1 MPNELPTQNEPIC
14 ALATPSGRGALATI
28 RLSGDGALAIANGL
42 TKKTLS
48 NRKAIYTKFTDK
60 NNEIIDHGIAIFF
73 KAPAS
78 FTGEDVVEFQCHGNP
93 IISDLL
99 LKALCEFG
107 ARMATPGEFTLR
119 AFLNNK
125 IDLAQAEAI
134 ADLISSTTEKSV
146 RTANRSLQ
154 GEFSKQV
161 DRVLAELVS
170 IRINVEAHLDFPDEE
185 IDAQEIKDIKTK
197 VLETVKE
204 LEKLQQTARRGERL
218 HTGATIAIAGKPNV
232 GKSSLINTLAQS
244 DIAIVTEIPGTTRDP
259 LTADV
264 DIHGVPVQLID
275 TAGLR
280 DTDNVIENLGIE
292 RTLQVLSQADIIL
305 WLTDASCP
313 DEMQD
318 LDKEIQ
324 EDKCIRIY
332 NKIDLIGKQVA
343 VNNNEIHMSAKTGD
357 GLEELVETIAVKLCG
372 EEQGDTPFLAR
383 RRHLIALQE
392 TCEHLKTVHE
402 KIGMKCDLEIVA
414 EELRLAQHALGEI
427 TGEFTAEDLLG
438 RIFSDF
444 CIGK

>member
-1 MPNELPTQNEPIC
+1 MPIKLPTQHEPIC
-14 ALATPSGRGALATI
+14 ALATPSGRGALAII
-28 RLSGDGALAIANGL
+28 RLSGNSALAIANEL
-42 TKKTLS
+42 TKKTLC
-48 NRKAIYTKFTDK
+48 NRQAIYTKFTDK
-60 NNEIIDHGIAIFF
+60 NNEIIDRGIAIYF

-93 IISDLL
+93 VISDLL
-99 LKALCEFG
+99 LKALCESG
-107 ARMATPGEFTLR
+107 ARMAAPGEFTLR

-125 IDLAQAEAI
+125 IDLTQAEAI

-146 RTANRSLQ
+146 RIANRSLQ
-154 GEFSKQV
+154 GEFSKHV
-161 DRVLAELVS
+161 DSVLAKLVAV
-170 IRINVEAHLDFPDEE
+170 RINVEAHLDFPDEE
-185 IDAQEIKDIKTK
+185 IDVQQIKVIKAK

-204 LEKLQQTARRGERL
+204 LEKLQQAARRGERL

-232 GKSSLINTLAQS
+232 GKSSLINKLAQS

-264 DIHGVPVQLID
+264 DIHGVPVRLID

-280 DTDNVIENLGIE
+280 DTNNVIENLGIE

-313 DEMQD
+313 DEKQD

-324 EDKCIRIY
+324 EDKCIRIF
-332 NKIDLIGKQVA
+332 NKIDLIGKQVS
-343 VNNNEIHMSAKTGD
+343 VNSSKIDMSVKTGD
-357 GLEELVETIAVKLCG
+357 GLDELIEIIALKLCG
-372 EEQGDTPFLAR
+372 NEQGDTPFLAR

-392 TCEHLKTVHE
+392 TCEHLKAAHE

-427 TGEFTAEDLLG
+427 TGEFTADDLLG

-444 CIGK
+444 CVGK